1 MARPRKDE
9 KDKLTRTI
17 AWRVSESVKE
27 EFDRQYAEAGM
38 TQSEFLRELLQ
49 RNKVT
54 IVAKPRP
61 SLDFKKLVFL
71 FNKAGNNLNQLAHRA
86 NGAHLEGTA
95 NETTY
100 RGILAALE
108 AIKAQLIRGIDHAR

>member
-1 MARPRKDE
+1 MTRPRKEE
-9 KDKLTRTI
+9 KDRLTHTM
-17 AWRVSESVKE
+17 AWRVTESVKQ
-27 EFDRQYAEAGM
+27 EFERQYAEAGM

-61 SLDFKKLVFL
+61 SLDFKKLIFL
-71 FNKAGNNLNQLAHRA
+71 FSKAGNNLNQLAHRA
-86 NGAHLEGTA
+86 NGAYLEGTA

-108 AIKAQLIRGIDHAR
+108 SIKLQLLRGIDHAG